1 MENFKNILT
10 AQKEAL
16 TRDIDQMI
24 TEIKDREL
32 ILEGMKD
39 RKSLAFKELRSI
51 DKKLEIIDK
60 L

>member
-1 MENFKNILT
+1 MENFKNILQ

-16 TRDIDQMI
+16 TKDIDDLVTLVKA
-24 TEIKDREL
+24 TEQEL
-32 ILEGMKD
+32 EEVKQ

-51 DKKLEIIDK
+51 EKKLAK

>member
-1 MENFKNILT
+1 MENFKAILT

-16 TRDIDQMI
+16 TKDIDDLVTLVKA
-24 TEIKDREL
+24 TEQEL
-32 ILEGMKD
+32 EEVKH

-51 DKKLEIIDK
+51 EKKLAK

>member
-1 MENFKNILT
+1 MENFKAILT

-16 TRDIDQMI
+16 TKDIHEMI

-32 ILEGMKD
+32 VLEGMKD

-51 DKKLEIIDK
+51 EKKLSK
-60 L
+60 LT